1 MSTPLKMFASLP
13 SSYLSEVRRQ
23 SMGRLFGFCIQK
35 TRENTDLSIEEAA
48 RLSGMESSEW
58 MAIEEGNVPQDINR
72 LRAMADAME
81 INFDKIATLV
91 LVCRAAWEL

>member
-1 MSTPLKMFASLP
+1 MSTNFKMFAPLP
-13 SSYLSEVRRQ
+13 SSHLLRQ
-23 SMGRLFGFCIQK
+23 SIGRLFGFCIQEARK
-35 TRENTDLSIEEAA
+35 KADLSIAEAA

-58 MAIEEGNVPQDINR
+58 MAIEEGSVPQDVNR

-81 INFDKIATLV
+81 ISFDKIATLV

>member
-1 MSTPLKMFASLP
+1 MSTNFKMFAPLP
-13 SSYLSEVRRQ
+13 SSHLLRQ
-23 SMGRLFGFCIQK
+23 SIGRLFGFCIQEARK
-35 TRENTDLSIEEAA
+35 KADLSITEAA

-58 MAIEEGNVPQDINR
+58 MAIEEGSVPQDVNR

-81 INFDKIATLV
+81 ISFDKIATLV

>member
-1 MSTPLKMFASLP
+1 MSTHFKMFALLP
-13 SSYLSEVRRQ
+13 SSHLLRQ
-23 SMGRLFGFCIQK
+23 SIGRLFGFCIQEARK
-35 TRENTDLSIEEAA
+35 KADLSIAEAA

-58 MAIEEGNVPQDINR
+58 MAIEEGSVPQDVNR

-81 INFDKIATLV
+81 ISFDKIATLV